1 MSPGVRMLMV
11 REAVHVWAGEQGV
24 YRNSLDF
31 LLNFSVNLKLLW
43 KESYDQPR

>member
-24 YRNSLDF
+24 YGNSLDF